1 MVIKT
6 AMINMYRNLKKKH
19 ENKERKQII
28 KKETKETNFLI
39 RKILKWKSS
48 RDGQNSRLDIINKN
62 YKKLED
68 RSIETIQNKTQY

>member
-19 ENKERKQII
+19 EHNKERKQII

-48 RDGQNSRLDIINKN
+48 RDGHNSRLDIINKN
-62 YKKLED
+62 YKQLED
-68 RSIETIQNKTQY
+68 RPIETIQNKT